1 MTNPSGTSTICDLY
15 RDLASGRA
23 NVTFP
28 DFGASQQHGFRG
40 GCELPRDPRRPV
52 LDGEQLP
59 RTRHSLHPEEHTAW
73 AEGKCT
79 CLFHPDRYTFQHHQV
94 LNTSYL
100 RKSPTVT
107 NFPNRKI
114 DSAYG
119 CGLFPP
125 DRQMVRLIM
134 TGSRIL
140 INWSAE
146 GGRSFLHI

>member
-1 MTNPSGTSTICDLY
+1 MLHFRILELLYNMAFGEVVNYHETLEDPSWMESSY
-15 RDLASGRA
+15 REKDTAF
-23 NVTFP
+23 T
-28 DFGASQQHGFRG
+28 
-40 GCELPRDPRRPV
+40 PR
-52 LDGEQLP
+52 
-59 RTRHSLHPEEHTAW
+59 SYTAW